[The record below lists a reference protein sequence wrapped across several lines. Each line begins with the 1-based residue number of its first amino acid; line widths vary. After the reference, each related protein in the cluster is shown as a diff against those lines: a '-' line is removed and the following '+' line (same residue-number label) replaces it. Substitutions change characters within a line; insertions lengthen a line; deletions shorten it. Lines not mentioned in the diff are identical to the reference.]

1 MCPST
6 DLPFLAP
13 GPSCQACQGLW
24 KRKLNSKEMGE
35 IIKTRADM
43 DEMENVQTKE
53 KVSETPKLLFEKT
66 NKMDTFQ
73 LIRSRK
79 IKGGLPWWSSG

>member
-1 MCPST
+1 
-6 DLPFLAP
+6 
-13 GPSCQACQGLW
+13 
-24 KRKLNSKEMGE
+24 
-35 IIKTRADM
+35 M

-73 LIRSRK
+73 LI
-79 IKGGLPWWSSG
+79 

>member
-1 MCPST
+1 
-6 DLPFLAP
+6 
-13 GPSCQACQGLW
+13 
-24 KRKLNSKEMGE
+24 
-35 IIKTRADM
+35 M

-79 IKGGLPWWSSG
+79 IKGGLPWWSSGYDSMLPLQGAQGTTILKASWGNQKKKREGKEEMNDQY

>member
-1 MCPST
+1 
-6 DLPFLAP
+6 
-13 GPSCQACQGLW
+13 
-24 KRKLNSKEMGE
+24 
-35 IIKTRADM
+35 M